1 MAISINLSMTK
12 KKVYF
17 LSATSTIA
25 ALVAT
30 LLIATGLSSIQ
41 VVDSY
46 ALIQTAAMFSAFW
59 VTTYI
64 DCDTYNIKTDGAG
77 IKSVK
82 IPISYYLFAA
92 AGVVSLYFIKGL
104 NGYVEPIYMV
114 YVVLYPLM
122 FYKNEYF
129 VISLM
134 SENNITSVYASRII
148 KQILPA
154 TLAILTGSLA
164 WTLAGFLLGLLVSS
178 IYLQFYLKRKIKWV
192 YIDFYHDNNILHE
205 LKRYRIGLSIAG
217 GLAAMWYFE
226 RLSLS
231 LIELGLVSIAFFS
244 LQITNTV
251 AALFAGTL
259 ATLQFN
265 NSENSLS
272 VLKRNWMV
280 VILCNFVLMALVYWI
295 IKTIYALLE
304 SATLTN
310 ELLSLVGNNI
320 DFFAIYSMATIPT
333 TTALFI
339 GRMYVASGGFDSM
352 MRFYIAS
359 LPVHFGFIGVGLIMQ
374 SAELLAIHLF
384 VGNVLYSSL
393 ALLNDNSR
401 RIAN

>member
-1 MAISINLSMTK
+1 MTTR
-12 KKVYF
+12 KVYF

-64 DCDTYNIKTDGAG
+64 DCDTYNIKKDGAG
-77 IKSVK
+77 MRYVK
-82 IPISYYLFAA
+82 IPFSYYLFAA
-92 AGVVSLYFIKGL
+92 VGVVSLYFIKGL

-114 YVVLYPLM
+114 YAVLYPLM

-134 SENNITSVYASRII
+134 AEKNITSVYTSRII

-192 YIDFYHDNNILHE
+192 YMDFYGDNNILHE

-259 ATLQFN
+259 ATLKFN

-272 VLKRNWMV
+272 VLKKNWMF

-295 IKTIYALLE
+295 VRTIYALLE

-359 LPVHFGFIGVGLIMQ
+359 LPVHFGFIGAGLIMQ
-374 SAELLAIHLF
+374 NPELLAMHLF
-384 VGNVLYSSL
+384 MGNVLYSAL